1 MKKITA
7 LIIFAYLCA
16 AIAQLDTNGEEETT
30 NVRQE
35 TAVENDGVKTDVSN
49 KRKSKIAPTISLN
62 KREITISAAGV
73 NEMKIAVFSVSGRKL
88 AAKNVVGDKAAFT
101 LPKSAKNAVIVQI
114 DADKKFFSQKV
125 TVDK

>member
-1 MKKITA
+1 MKKIVT

-16 AIAQLDTNGEEETT
+16 AVAQLDTNAEEK
-30 NVRQE
+30 
-35 TAVENDGVKTDVSN
+35 TADVLKTDVSS
-49 KRKSKIAPTISLN
+49 KPKSKIVPIILLN
-62 KREITISAAGV
+62 KREITISTAGA

-88 AAKNVVGDKAAFT
+88 AAKNVIGDKAAFT

-125 TVDK
+125 AVE